1 MIYMY
6 LIVAEPN
13 NRMDLVPRNDVVV
26 GLDNSILILLILD
39 AFFEIVHKNSWKASA
54 SKKYPF
60 RFWAKIVILSLLI
73 VDNIV
78 FYSLFT
84 TFPIRPFRILRA
96 CKPRCYRS
104 FTILLQLLCSKG
116 TSLTLLCK

>member
-1 MIYMY
+1 MY

-96 CKPRCYRS
+96 CKPHCYRS
-104 FTILLQLLCSKG
+104 STILLRKALTPS
-116 TSLTLLCK
+116 SLQARI